1 MDVSASLGQ
10 PTALI
15 SRTALLHNVK
25 VLRRALAPQVKLCA
39 MVKADAYGHGAALV
53 ADALTN
59 YCAEQLE
66 APAADFLAVVT
77 LDEAFSLGPTTV
89 PILILRPLEHLYIW
103 QQKDRIESAVLNGWT
118 LTVGTPEAASDV
130 ARIAMAR
137 DTRCDLQV
145 MLDTGVAREGI
156 APEALDKLIAA
167 IESYPSLRLT
177 GLCTHFASSEEA
189 ANPLNADQLRR
200 FRAVTEAHAT
210 RNPKLLR
217 HAANSGA
224 IFFAPRSHL
233 DMVRPGI
240 GLYGIDPTCRPSV
253 DRALRPV
260 LKITAPLL
268 QARPVRKGT
277 TAGYNQTWTADRDTR
292 LGLVPIGYADGYLR
306 SFSNRAKMLVRGKAA
321 PVVGRVSMDY
331 TTIDLGGVPDAQ
343 VGDEV
348 IIVDNDPLSPASVY
362 ALAEWAGT
370 IPYEIFCHVGG
381 RVKRLA
387 VEPQDAQEKLWATG
401 DSTSAAKSA

>member
-10 PTALI
+10 PTAQI

-25 VLRRALAPQVKLCA
+25 VLRRSIGPHVKLCA

-66 APAADFLAVVT
+66 APAVDYLAVVT
-77 LDEAFSLGPTTV
+77 LDEALSLGATAV

-103 QQKDRIESAVLNGWT
+103 QQRQRIESAILNGWT

-130 ARIAMAR
+130 ARMAMAR
-137 DTRCDLQV
+137 GVRCDLQV
-145 MLDTGVAREGI
+145 MIDTGIAREGT
-156 APEALDKLIAA
+156 APQEVDKLVTA

-177 GLCTHFASSEEA
+177 GLCTHFASSEEP

-200 FRAVTEAHAT
+200 FRSATEAHAA
-210 RNPKLLR
+210 RNPKLIR

-224 IFFAPRSHL
+224 IFFAPQSHL

-253 DRALRPV
+253 ERTLRPV
-260 LKITAPLL
+260 MKITSPLL
-268 QARPVRKGT
+268 QVRSVKKGT
-277 TAGYNQTWTADRDTR
+277 TAGYNQTWTAERDTR
-292 LGLVPIGYADGYLR
+292 LGLVPIG
-306 SFSNRAKMLVRGKAA
+306 
-321 PVVGRVSMDY
+321 
-331 TTIDLGGVPDAQ
+331 
-343 VGDEV
+343 
-348 IIVDNDPLSPASVY
+348 
-362 ALAEWAGT
+362 
-370 IPYEIFCHVGG
+370 
-381 RVKRLA
+381 
-387 VEPQDAQEKLWATG
+387 
-401 DSTSAAKSA
+401 